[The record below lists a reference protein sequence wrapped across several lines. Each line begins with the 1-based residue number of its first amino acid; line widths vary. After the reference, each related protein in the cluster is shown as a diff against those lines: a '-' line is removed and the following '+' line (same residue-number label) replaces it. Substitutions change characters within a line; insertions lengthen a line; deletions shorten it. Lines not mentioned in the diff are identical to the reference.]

1 MIAYAW
7 QVDPVRTDNAY
18 IDPSR
23 TCVRIVSEVRSGR
36 IDRAWMGWH
45 CVNKNGFVGPIK
57 ASVGLVSLASPYSEP
72 DAACVTGRY

>member
-1 MIAYAW
+1 MSGMRMATFAPLRAAA
-7 QVDPVRTDNAY
+7 DATLSESPVGALAPFGSCCPFGA
-18 IDPSR
+18 I
-23 TCVRIVSEVRSGR
+23 
-36 IDRAWMGWH
+36 